1 MAKILLTGGAGYIGS
16 HTNLALSESGHET
29 VVFDN
34 LSTGFERAVD
44 GDLVIGDLLEKDS
57 IEGLLRRER
66 FDIVIHFAAKTFVGE
81 SFENPSKYWNNNVVG
96 TRNLL
101 DAMARFGPDKI
112 VFSSSCALY
121 GEPAYVPI
129 DEDHPLA
136 PLNPYGKTKLV
147 CEWMIEDEGRS
158 NGLRYANLRY
168 FNAVGADPKGRLGL
182 LAPNHPQLLNVCLD
196 VSLGVK
202 QKLLVF
208 GDDYPTPDGTCIRD
222 YIHVSDLAGAH
233 VAAAKKLLDA
243 DCSFTVNLGVGRGF
257 SVSEVVRAVEAECG
271 NPLPME
277 IVARRSGDPA
287 ISIADPSAAFDLLG
301 WKPRLADLETI
312 VGTAYRWRVANLEGD
327 ANPSR

>member
-57 IEGLLRRER
+57 IEELLRRER

-112 VFSSSCALY
+112 VFSSNCALY

-136 PLNPYGKTKLV
+136 PLNPYDKTKLV

-222 YIHVSDLAGAH
+222 YIHVTDLAEAH
-233 VAAAKKLLDA
+233 LKAAELLLD
-243 DCSFTVNLGVGRGF
+243 DDGSFVLNLGSGRGY
-257 SVSEVVRAVEAECG
+257 SVKEVVEAVEKEIDIK
-271 NPLPME
+271 LPVDIAPRM
-277 IVARRSGDPA
+277 SGDPA
-287 ISIADPSAAFDLLG
+287 VLVADPGEAANILG
-301 WKPRLADLETI
+301 WKPRLTDLETI
-312 VGTAYRWRVANLEGD
+312 VETAYRWRVANLEGD
-327 ANPSR
+327 ANTSR